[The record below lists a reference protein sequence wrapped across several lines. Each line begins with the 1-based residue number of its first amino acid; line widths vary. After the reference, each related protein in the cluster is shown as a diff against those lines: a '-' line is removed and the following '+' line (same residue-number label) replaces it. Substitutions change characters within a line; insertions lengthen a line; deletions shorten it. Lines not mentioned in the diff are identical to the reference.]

1 MDAQVFALV
10 GWFMIE
16 SESPG
21 AGYKLRHAAWAV
33 AMAKVRIGSAEH
45 LERLNREHLGK
56 DNWKLDRVSKK
67 VISKYCEVYSLVWFE
82 GDDEGWTDD
91 EMAADTSN
99 EFDEMWHASW
109 EE

>member
-1 MDAQVFALV
+1 MQTNWTPLTGD
-10 GWFMIE
+10 
-16 SESPG
+16 
-21 AGYKLRHAAWAV
+21 
-33 AMAKVRIGSAEH
+33 
-45 LERLNREHLGK
+45 
-56 DNWKLDRVSKK
+56 WKLDVVSKK

>member
-56 DNWKLDRVSKK
+56 DNWKLDAVSKK

>member
-1 MDAQVFALV
+1 MNAQVFALV

-21 AGYKLRHAAWAV
+21 AAYKLRNAAWAV
-33 AMAKVRIGSAEH
+33 AMAKVRIGSVEQ
-45 LERLNREHLGK
+45 LERVNREHLRD
-56 DNWKLDRVSKK
+56 DNWKLDAVSKK
-67 VISKYCEVYSLVWFE
+67 VISKYCEIYSLVWFE
-82 GDDEGWTDD
+82 GDYEGWTDD